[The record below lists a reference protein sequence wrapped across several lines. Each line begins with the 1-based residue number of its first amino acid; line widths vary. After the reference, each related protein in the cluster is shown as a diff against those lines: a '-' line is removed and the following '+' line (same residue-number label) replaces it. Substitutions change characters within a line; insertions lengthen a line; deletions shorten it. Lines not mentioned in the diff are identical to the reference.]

1 MSRLLKMV
9 PVVVALLVV
18 STYSV
23 CQVPDFSHVP
33 NLYEGDSIH
42 IVSLIKNGIE
52 IKRGKAICWFPKDS
66 MSTRRMNGIADTLNI
81 GITAAEKFIRGSLP
95 ARLPLTGTAYTF
107 YFRTDSFISHAS
119 MAGFVSIPFWR
130 IKEGKAPWLHEA
142 LHEML
147 TAGEIK
153 WFSKS
158 ITEEF
163 FMKNMPLWLSEGLP
177 TYITIKVSQQNSLP
191 WFDVFSRSVNPNV
204 DSVFRME
211 IQSEKSQYILSY
223 IGAKGVMPEL
233 SSPDRQKYAPVFYHG
248 SSSFVEFIA
257 DQYGLALLLDAISS
271 FQNEH
276 EVIETKTGKT
286 ISVLKAEWLKKLKI
300 AMGQ

>member
-1 MSRLLKMV
+1 MV
-9 PVVVALLVV
+9 PIVIALFVV
-18 STYSV
+18 STSSLS
-23 CQVPDFSHVP
+23 QVPDFARVP

-42 IVSLIKNGIE
+42 IVALIKNGIE
-52 IKRGKAICWFPKDS
+52 VKRGKAICWFPKDS
-66 MSTRRMNGIADTLNI
+66 MSARRMNEIADTLNI
-81 GITAAEKFIRGSLP
+81 GITGAEKFIRGSLP
-95 ARLPLTGTAYTF
+95 ERLPLTGAAYTF
-107 YFRTDSFISHAS
+107 YFRPDSFISHAS

-177 TYITIKVSQQNSLP
+177 TYITIKVSQQNNLP

-204 DSVFRME
+204 DSVFWME

-233 SSPDRQKYAPVFYHG
+233 SSPDRQKYAPAFYHG
-248 SSSFVEFIA
+248 SSSFVEFLA
-257 DQYGLALLLDAISS
+257 NQYGLELLLDAISS
-271 FQNEH
+271 FQKEH
-276 EVIETKTGKT
+276 EVIETRTGKT
-286 ISVLKAEWLKKLKI
+286 IAALKTEWLKKLKI
-300 AMGQ
+300 AVAQK